1 MLLNLSLILII
12 NEINNS
18 FLYILFFNKN
28 AANLHLVNININ
40 YNLLQL
46 KLITHWDDKNINI
59 FSNKNK
65 NFLP

>member
-46 KLITHWDDKNINI
+46 KLITH
-59 FSNKNK
+59 
-65 NFLP
+65 